1 MPTLTQQEYSRLKWA
16 CRRGMLELDLILIP
30 FFEQHFTT
38 LPESQKAAFIELLE
52 QPDPD
57 IFNWL
62 MGYEMPEEAALAE
75 IVQIIRY
82 ANTAAN

>member
-1 MPTLTQQEYSRLKWA
+1 MTHPIQQDEYARIKWA

-30 FFEQHFTT
+30 FFENNFAMLTQ
-38 LPESQKAAFIELLE
+38 EQKQAFIALLG

-62 MGYEMPEEAALAE
+62 MGYAVPEPFELKE
-75 IVQIIRY
+75 IVELIR
-82 ANTAAN
+82 NEQN